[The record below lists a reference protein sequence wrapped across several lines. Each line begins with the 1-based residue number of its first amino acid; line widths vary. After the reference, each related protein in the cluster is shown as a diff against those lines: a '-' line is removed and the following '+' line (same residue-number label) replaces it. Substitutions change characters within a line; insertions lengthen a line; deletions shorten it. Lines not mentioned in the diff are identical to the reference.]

1 MTSGLLPVDAA
12 REIVLRVAGGRLG
25 EEPVEFEQALGR
37 ILAADVIAT
46 GDVPAF
52 DSSAMD
58 GFAVA
63 GGEVTGTLKVVG
75 ESRAGHPYVGTLG
88 PGEAIRI
95 STGAAVPDG
104 ATAVIRQEDVTVT
117 GTGTLAGGGAGT
129 EIGAQIQTE
138 ITPAPG
144 AHIRRAGED
153 MRAGQLVLRD
163 GTRLGAP
170 ELGAAVAAGASRLT
184 VARRPVVAILCTG
197 DELRAPGEPLE
208 PGQIHNSNAPM
219 LRALVARAG
228 ANPLAT
234 RAGADALATRA
245 GAEGPTAFQL
255 PDDPAATERAL
266 SDALE
271 RADVLIISGGVS
283 VGPHDHVKPSL
294 ANLGVT
300 EHFWRVAL
308 QPGKP
313 TWFGS
318 RDDRLVFG
326 LPGNPVSAAVTFSL
340 FARPAI
346 EKLLG
351 ALPARRPAE
360 SARLAVDVV
369 RNPGRDQA
377 VRVRLE
383 QRGSELYATP
393 TGSQGSHLFTSLLG
407 ADALAIIPQGDGT
420 CAQGT
425 PVRLEPAPA

>member
-245 GAEGPTAFQL
+245 GADALATRAGADALATRAGADALATRAGAEGPTAFQL

-294 ANLGVT
+294 ANPGVT

-346 EKLLG
+346 ETLL
-351 ALPARRPAE
+351 
-360 SARLAVDVV
+360 
-369 RNPGRDQA
+369 
-377 VRVRLE
+377 
-383 QRGSELYATP
+383 
-393 TGSQGSHLFTSLLG
+393 
-407 ADALAIIPQGDGT
+407 
-420 CAQGT
+420 
-425 PVRLEPAPA
+425 